1 MKWQREA
8 ALNIDISRE
17 RRTRLRSLAVLLAA
31 LISALPAGGMNDT
44 FTAQANNLF
53 AQLKLKER
61 GLDHGQVEGFEQRIT
76 ALKAEAASLD
86 QLQTQVET
94 ERNQLDPFEAAF
106 NNARATADASRRK
119 YENDLED
126 AKRRIEAL
134 DQQQYA
140 ICSQLGGS
148 VSGKKCEWS
157 CPQNNMAPC
166 QAKLD
171 RFNQQVA
178 GLTSQAASILKGME
192 AEQQQADVADK
203 NATTARQQWQDK
215 KNELDG
221 LEKDLAGKKNA
232 FEHEADAFE
241 KDLNSAPTT
250 PLGLKN
256 TTALGQLVETDRQLK
271 NSKNGKDVT
280 CYDQGCPGVPVSN
293 LDGIVGAPPASS
305 AAGVQAQPAY
315 QELHNKV
322 TALTQQYNDASA
334 KLRAA
339 ESDPHATSAQLTKL
353 VNDFSQISSQLMM
366 KQYELK
372 SYTTDVTVG
381 PPAAK

>member
-1 MKWQREA
+1 MAKEA
-8 ALNIDISRE
+8 ALNIGIARE
-17 RRTRLRSLAVLLAA
+17 RRTSLRSLAVLLAA

-53 AQLKLKER
+53 AQFKLKER

-94 ERNQLDPFEAAF
+94 ETNQLDPFAAAF
-106 NNARATADASRRK
+106 NNARATADAARRK

-148 VSGKKCEWS
+148 ISGGKCEWS

-171 RFNQQVA
+171 SFNQQVA
-178 GLTSQAASILKGME
+178 GLQSQAASILKGMQ
-192 AEQQQADVADK
+192 AEQQQADAADK
-203 NATTARQQWQDK
+203 EATTARQQWQDK

-221 LEKDLAGKKNA
+221 LEKDFADKKNG
-232 FEHEADAFE
+232 FEQEADAFE

-256 TTALGQLVETDRQLK
+256 TKALGQLVETER
-271 NSKNGKDVT
+271 
-280 CYDQGCPGVPVSN
+280 
-293 LDGIVGAPPASS
+293 
-305 AAGVQAQPAY
+305 
-315 QELHNKV
+315 
-322 TALTQQYNDASA
+322 
-334 KLRAA
+334 
-339 ESDPHATSAQLTKL
+339 
-353 VNDFSQISSQLMM
+353 
-366 KQYELK
+366 
-372 SYTTDVTVG
+372 
-381 PPAAK
+381 